1 MMFGRAVARGFTL
14 IEMAIVL
21 VVIGL
26 VVGGGLA
33 AVGPVIQSTKVTET
47 RAKLDT
53 LEAALTLY
61 AMQNS
66 CLPCP
71 APVNT
76 TDGIADWNGSGTGPC
91 HASALACGTVRGVVP
106 WGTLGLSRAEGSD
119 AFATRITYE
128 VTDDLTVTDSM
139 ERSGTTY
146 TPLGELIVTRASGAG
161 ITTTAAYVLVSH
173 GPNRHFGYHEDDTVG
188 TQISGASGT
197 STVEDLN
204 GDGNSTYIQDD
215 FDSALDAGYFDDIVR
230 WRSKPI
236 IVQMCGDG
244 ACGNPS

>member
-1 MMFGRAVARGFTL
+1 MTFRHAVARGFTL
-14 IEMAIVL
+14 IEMAIVM

-33 AVGPVIQSTKVTET
+33 AVGPVIQSAKTSET
-47 RAKLDT
+47 RARLDT

-71 APVNT
+71 APDAG
-76 TDGIADWNGSGTGPC
+76 DGTADWTGIETGPC
-91 HASALACGTVRGVVP
+91 NSTTTCGTVRGVVP
-106 WGTLGLSRAEGSD
+106 WRTLGLSRPDGSD
-119 AFATRITYE
+119 AFATRIRYE
-128 VTDDLTVTDSM
+128 VTGALVQTGSM

-146 TPLGELIVTRASGAG
+146 TPLGGLTVTTAAAGAV
-161 ITTTAAYVLVSH
+161 TTAAAYVLVSY
-173 GPNRHFGYHEDDTVG
+173 GPNRQGGFGETTGTVIPADG
-188 TQISGASGT
+188 I
-197 STVEDLN
+197 STVEPA
-204 GDGNSTYIQDD
+204 NSDANTTYIQDD
-215 FDSALDAGYFDDIVR
+215 YIGAAGAGFFDDIVR

-244 ACGNPS
+244 ACGNPA

>member
-1 MMFGRAVARGFTL
+1 MIFWRAVARGFTL

-47 RAKLDT
+47 KAKLDT

-71 APVNT
+71 ASLT
-76 TDGIADWNGSGTGPC
+76 ATDGTNGVADWNGAETGPC
-91 HASALACGTVRGVVP
+91 NSTTACGTVRGAVP
-106 WGTLGLSRAEGSD
+106 WQTLGLSRADGSD
-119 AFATRITYE
+119 AFGARISYE
-128 VTDDLTVTDSM
+128 VTPALVVSGSM

-146 TPLGELIVTRASGAG
+146 TPLGTLDVNSAAGTVVTPD
-161 ITTTAAYVLVSH
+161 AAYVLVSH
-173 GPNRHFGYHEDDTVG
+173 GPNRHFGYLETTG
-188 TQISGASGT
+188 AQISGAAGS
-197 STVEDLN
+197 STVEDEN
-204 GDGNSTYIQDD
+204 EPINSVYVQDD
-215 FDSALDAGYFDDIVR
+215 FDSAPDAGYFDDIVR

-244 ACGNPS
+244 ACGNPA

>member
-1 MMFGRAVARGFTL
+1 MIFWRAVARGFTL

-33 AVGPVIQSTKVTET
+33 AVGPVIQSAKTTET
-47 RAKLDT
+47 KAKLDT

-71 APVNT
+71 AAN
-76 TDGIADWNGSGTGPC
+76 NGDGTGQFT
-91 HASALACGTVRGVVP
+91 ALASGCGTGCTSVRGVVP
-106 WGTLGLSRAEGSD
+106 WQTLGLSRPDGSD
-119 AFATRITYE
+119 AFGTRIRYE
-128 VTDDLTVTDSM
+128 VTAGLVVAGSM

-146 TPLGELIVTRASGAG
+146 TPLGTVDVQTAAAATVTSA
-161 ITTTAAYVLVSH
+161 AAYVLVSY
-173 GPNRHFGYHEDDTVG
+173 GPNRQGGYGETTG
-188 TQISGASGT
+188 TQIPADGI
-197 STVEDLN
+197 STVEPENADADDL
-204 GDGNSTYIQDD
+204 YYQDD
-215 FDSALDAGYFDDIVR
+215 STLVSGTTYFDDIVR

-244 ACGNPS
+244 ACGNPA